1 MYELNYKKA
10 KSLDEATKAVAAS
23 GDNKFL
29 AGGMTLIPTLKMRL
43 AKLKDVVDLAG
54 IPDLVG
60 IKVDGKTVTIGAM
73 TPHAAVNASAEV
85 KKAIPALAKLAGL
98 IGDPM
103 VRNRGTIG
111 GSISNN
117 DPSADYP
124 SALLGLGATVH
135 TNKRAIKADDFFK
148 GMFETALQAGELVTK
163 VEFPIPER
171 AAYMKFPNPASRYAI
186 VGVFV
191 AKTGN
196 NVRVAVT
203 GAGPCVFRQA
213 EMEKALA
220 AKFAPEAVENIKQKD
235 DGLNSDIHASA
246 EYRAHLVGVMAKRAV
261 AEALGK

>member
-1 MYELNYKKA
+1 
-10 KSLDEATKAVAAS
+10 
-23 GDNKFL
+23 
-29 AGGMTLIPTLKMRL
+29 
-43 AKLKDVVDLAG
+43 
-54 IPDLVG
+54 
-60 IKVDGKTVTIGAM
+60 
-73 TPHAAVNASAEV
+73 
-85 KKAIPALAKLAGL
+85 
-98 IGDPM
+98 
-103 VRNRGTIG
+103 
-111 GSISNN
+111 
-117 DPSADYP
+117 
-124 SALLGLGATVH
+124 
-135 TNKRAIKADDFFK
+135 
-148 GMFETALQAGELVTK
+148 VTK

-171 AAYMKFPNPASRYAI
+171 AGYQKFPNPASRYAI

-191 AKTGN
+191 CKSGN